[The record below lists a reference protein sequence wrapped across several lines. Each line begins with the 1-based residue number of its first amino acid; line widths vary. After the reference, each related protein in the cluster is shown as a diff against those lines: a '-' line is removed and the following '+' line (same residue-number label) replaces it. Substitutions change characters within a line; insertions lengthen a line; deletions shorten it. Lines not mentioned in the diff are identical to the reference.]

1 MKVICQTLLLCLL
14 ASPAFSWPARC
25 VGVSDGDTI
34 TVRADGQSKT
44 RIRLYGIDAPE
55 SKQDFGRRAKEHLS
69 GLVFGEVV
77 EIEDMGADRY
87 GRTVAVVRVGDINAN
102 EEMLKAGMAWV
113 FTKNCRNKICVRWRD
128 LEAQTRAQR
137 VGLWSQPEPVAPW
150 MWREQRRKKITP
162 HPEAGAAG

>member
-1 MKVICQTLLLCLL
+1 MKTICCAVIMCLL
-14 ASPAFSWPARC
+14 ASTALAWSARC

-34 TVRADGQSKT
+34 TVRAEGQPKA

-87 GRTVAVVRVGDINAN
+87 GRTVAVVRVGAVNAN

-113 FTKNCRNKICVRWRD
+113 VTKNCRNKICVRWRE
-128 LEAQTRAQR
+128 LETQAQAKRI
-137 VGLWSQPEPVAPW
+137 GLWSQPEPVAPW
-150 MWREQRRKKITP
+150 VWRKKT
-162 HPEAGAAG
+162 